1 MAVTSDGAGALRPT
15 ILVVEDDGAVRNLI
29 QTTLDAGGFAH
40 VSESTGRGA
49 IAAAAMSMPDVVL
62 LDLGLPDIDGIE
74 VVRAIRAW
82 SQMPIIVV
90 SARSEDADHI
100 GALDAGAD
108 DYLTKPFSVGELL
121 ARIRTTVRRLSYQTE
136 ATASKSSV
144 FENGELTIDYAAG
157 VARLSGRE
165 LHLTPIEFKLLC
177 YIHVVVDDE
186 NALMLGADGL
196 QLAGDSHNVVA
207 LGVFHAQLHPA
218 AATGNHF
225 AHLGDDFVVR
235 VGIGDK
241 L

>member
-1 MAVTSDGAGALRPT
+1 MAVTSDGAGVLRPT

-90 SARSEDADHI
+90 SARSEDADKI

-108 DYLTKPFSVGELL
+108 DYLSPRSQKALPGSERLPLSFSFFRTLL
-121 ARIRTTVRRLSYQTE
+121 LRT
-136 ATASKSSV
+136 
-144 FENGELTIDYAAG
+144 AG
-157 VARLSGRE
+157 RS
-165 LHLTPIEFKLLC
+165 
-177 YIHVVVDDE
+177 
-186 NALMLGADGL
+186 
-196 QLAGDSHNVVA
+196 
-207 LGVFHAQLHPA
+207 
-218 AATGNHF
+218 
-225 AHLGDDFVVR
+225 
-235 VGIGDK
+235 
-241 L
+241 